1 MNGESSNDERLQ
13 AHWDEFRRSVSRTNH
28 QNPDPEHIELFQQ
41 DLKAAITSTVCCARR
56 ERKRWRAQQP
66 VEDLSDETISKLA
79 RFTDA
84 LPLVNYSGLLSLVPR
99 LVNVVSLAEA
109 LPIAGSGTTLPLDL
123 HAVASRCT
131 NAYLAPRRFAAVQ
144 LAFATPRCRVLVFH
158 TGRLVGTGA
167 PRPTHPGEWRVPTRV
182 ATAHT
187 GCAGPMAARLAIVKA
202 VRQLSREV
210 GIHVQIRNFQ
220 VINTVGAV
228 SIQARLDCDAFAT
241 EHSSTSHY
249 DRASFVGLAWRPQ
262 NE

>member
-144 LAFATPRCRVLVFH
+144 LAFATPRCRVLVF
-158 TGRLVGTGA
+158 RKPLL
-167 PRPTHPGEWRVPTRV
+167 PLKPTHPHRTLTQLAVRVRRYGSARRHRCARPTRPGSGECPR
-182 ATAHT
+182 ASPPPPPHT
-187 GCAGPMAARLAIVKA
+187 QAA
-202 VRQLSREV
+202 
-210 GIHVQIRNFQ
+210 
-220 VINTVGAV
+220 
-228 SIQARLDCDAFAT
+228 QARWRHAWPSSRRCASSRARSAFTCRSAT
-241 EHSSTSHY
+241 
-249 DRASFVGLAWRPQ
+249 FK
-262 NE
+262 